1 MILRLPEIGSGFRIV
16 ITIIYSDNYYYM
28 GTKWLTEGTPRR
40 FQNVYSSPYD
50 AYINYMN
57 ILSDFTLRVEDL
69 LDTKIKDLLANKKYA
84 ERLEDIVSIN
94 QNKYTSIQVK
104 KIINIL
110 GGELG
115 LGLQKKTKKST
126 KSDKSQEKEIK
137 TSKVK
142 KN

>member
-1 MILRLPEIGSGFRIV
+1 
-16 ITIIYSDNYYYM
+16 
-28 GTKWLTEGTPRR
+28 
-40 FQNVYSSPYD
+40 
-50 AYINYMN
+50 MN